1 MSDTDIDPMAD
12 DSPKESAHFDQKF
25 NSEVHNQV
33 EERFVMP
40 EPQTLS
46 PEAHA
51 LRDMEDAVVEER
63 AHHWGHVL
71 FAIFGVCAIATAL
84 ALVFV
89 MSVAFTA
96 DEHTASQFVRFL
108 IQPSLGLL
116 LAYSTLVSL
125 ILGLVGLGLG
135 EWHHRTR

>member
-12 DSPKESAHFDQKF
+12 EPSKKTEGYQESFTTELH
-25 NSEVHNQV
+25 EQV
-33 EERFVMP
+33 ERQFTP
-40 EPQTLS
+40 PPPTLS

-51 LRDMEDAVVEER
+51 LKDMEDAVVEEQ
-63 AHHWGHVL
+63 AHHWGHIL
-71 FAIFGVCAIATAL
+71 FAIFGSIAIITAF

-96 DEHTASQFVRFL
+96 GENSTSQFARTL
-108 IQPSLGLL
+108 AEPSLALL
-116 LAYSTLVSL
+116 LAYATLISL

-135 EWHHRTR
+135 EWHRRTR

>member
-12 DSPKESAHFDQKF
+12 DKVVQPSHFDQKF
-25 NSEVHNQV
+25 NNELHGQI
-33 EERFVMP
+33 EQQFATAAP
-40 EPQTLS
+40 ETLS

-51 LRDMEDAVVEER
+51 VKDMEDAVVEEQ

-71 FAIFGVCAIATAL
+71 FAVFGIFAITTAF

-96 DEHTASQFVRFL
+96 GEHPTSQLVRTL
-108 IQPSLGLL
+108 ADPALALL
-116 LAYSTLVSL
+116 LAYSTLISL
-125 ILGLVGLGLG
+125 ILGLIGLGLG